1 MEEAPRSLVLVGVGP
16 HTRGQELKKNFMCVH
31 EGKVFIRVLIITN
44 WIDEVKITQN
54 IL

>member
-1 MEEAPRSLVLVGVGP
+1 MEEAPRSHGIAGP

-54 IL
+54 IM